1 MGFRFIKSLTDA
13 EQSSLEASY
22 RTSDSPVLRQRSQ
35 GILLSARGHT
45 VPEIAA
51 IFEVHVNTVHHWFDL
66 WEQGGLQ
73 ALRHKPGQGRK
84 QKLASISK
92 ERIAELFEGCHRSA
106 EVLTARIAEEEHL
119 IVCSET
125 VRRFLKQTRL

>member
-1 MGFRFIKSLTDA
+1 MRVRFVKLTQA
-13 EQSSLEASY
+13 EQSILETSY
-22 RTSDSPVLRQRSQ
+22 RTSPSPVLRQRSQ
-35 GILLSARGHT
+35 GILLSDRGHT

-51 IFEVHVNTVHHWFDL
+51 IFDVHVNTVRHWFDL

-73 ALRHKPGQGRK
+73 ALRHKAGQGRK
-84 QKLASISK
+84 RKLASISK
-92 ERIAELFEGCHRSA
+92 ERMDELLQGCQRSA
-106 EVLTARIAEEEHL
+106 EALTARIAEEEGL